1 MNGAKTNDEANLLTS
16 MIEYLEVRL
25 SEVKQGRDTLNLIS
39 PRDVD
44 LTTFELTD
52 MFSEGQ
58 PIQVYNVV
66 NMRLFPGDY
75 NRDRINVVYYT
86 TDKQNPHLRDFLY
99 CNPNNPSA
107 YDRAVQWYLG
117 ASDGD
122 VMPKDSAEIVNDED
136 LLHPKRVVCQVHPTK
151 KKRNGGPIM
160 SVVGHE
166 F

>member
-1 MNGAKTNDEANLLTS
+1 MSDEASLLTS
-16 MIEYLEVRL
+16 MIQYLELRL
-25 SEVKQGRDTLNLIS
+25 SEVKEGRDMLNLVS

-52 MFSEGQ
+52 MFSAGH

-66 NMRLFPGDY
+66 SMRLFPGDY

-107 YDRAVQWYLG
+107 YERAVQWFTS

-122 VMPKDSAEIVNDED
+122 TLPDDSAEIVNDPD

-151 KKRNGGPIM
+151 TKRNGGPIM